1 MPENELVELEKVVEP
16 VTENSTPESSKKGL
30 WIAIAVAVILVA
42 GLVAGIILLANAPAD
57 TTAKVRDIFI
67 IFMALT
73 SLIFTAAI
81 VVLIIQ
87 VAALINLLQNEIKP
101 ILHTT
106 QDTLNNVKGTT
117 QFMTNNLVAPVIKMN
132 EYAAGAKKFFET
144 LRFIKR

>member
-16 VTENSTPESSKKGL
+16 VTEKSTPESSKKGL